1 MTRNEKTVQKGK
13 KNKSISSAILW
24 ILAAAVLVILA
35 ISTMLNW
42 GFMKV
47 GVTTLLSMSGSNA
60 AVGLRH
66 TIEMADGL
74 EEYVNGVIDTYDSIP
89 DEIRSQQDSDAY
101 RAYFAPFL
109 ESDFYKET
117 TAVLEKDQSRYSF
130 LEKDV
135 YLAMYDREQMTLVYL
150 LDPKESD
157 QEWNA
162 RVGEWEQ
169 ADQKEIDAFFS
180 GSEDIL
186 AHRNLSHRYG
196 ELITI
201 ADPVLNQEGEIIAF
215 AMSDIPL
222 SYVNASSA
230 IFTFLYS
237 LVLTIVLVI
246 IFLIIRAVMKKRLV
260 KPIREISKAAEQYAV
275 SRTDDRADK
284 NIFSQL
290 NVHTGDELE
299 ELSRVMAGMEQDIT
313 AYEKNLMKAA
323 AEEERIQTELGLAAK
338 IQLGMLPRVFP
349 PYPERQEFDI
359 YAMMDPA
366 KEVGGDFYDFFLID
380 DDHLALVIADVSGK
394 GIPAALFMMS
404 AMIVLNNFASEGYS
418 PAEVLRRANEKI
430 CSSSKVNMFV
440 TVWFGIL
447 DLKTGVVTAAN
458 AGHEYPAVRHP
469 GGEYELLHDKH
480 SFVIGGMAGMKYKE
494 YTLALE
500 PGASLFLYTD
510 GVAEASN
517 SQEEFY
523 GCERMLGALDQTGGM
538 SAQETLQTVRGD
550 VDRFAEGAP
559 QFDDLTMLCITY
571 KGC

>member
-1 MTRNEKTVQKGK
+1 MTRKEKAAKKEK
-13 KNKSISSAILW
+13 KNRSISRAVLW
-24 ILAAAVLVILA
+24 ILAAAVLVMLA

-42 GFMKV
+42 SFMKI
-47 GVTTLLSMSGSNA
+47 GVTALLSMSGSNA
-60 AVGLRH
+60 AVGFRH
-66 TIEMADGL
+66 TVEMADGL
-74 EEYVNGVIDTYDSIP
+74 EEYVSGVMDTYNSIP
-89 DEIRSQQDSDAY
+89 DEIRRKPDSDAY

-117 TAVLEKDQSRYSF
+117 TAVLEKDESRYTF

-162 RVGEWEQ
+162 QVGEWEQ
-169 ADQKEIDAFFS
+169 ADQEEMDAFFS
-180 GSEDIL
+180 KDEIIL
-186 AHRNLSHRYG
+186 RHRNISERYG
-196 ELITI
+196 ELLTI
-201 ADPVLNQEGEIIAF
+201 ADPLINDEGEIIAF
-215 AMSDIPL
+215 AMSDIPFA
-222 SYVNASSA
+222 YVNASSA
-230 IFTFLYS
+230 IFTILYAI
-237 LVLTIVLVI
+237 VMTIALVI
-246 IFLIIRAVMKKRLV
+246 LFLIIRAVMRRRLM
-260 KPIREISKAAEQYAV
+260 KPIREISNAAEQYTL
-275 SRTDDRADK
+275 SRTDDRSDK
-284 NIFSQL
+284 KYFSQL

-299 ELSRVMAGMEQDIT
+299 ELSHVMAGMEQEIT
-313 AYEKNLMKAA
+313 VYEENLTKAA
-323 AEEERIQTELGLAAK
+323 AEEERIQTELSLAAG

-380 DDHLALVIADVSGK
+380 EDHLALVIADVSGK
-394 GIPAALFMMS
+394 GIPAALFMMA

-430 CSSSKVNMFV
+430 SRSSKVDMFV

-469 GGEYELLHDKH
+469 EGEFELLHDKH
-480 SFVIGGMAGMKYKE
+480 SFVIGGMAGIKYKE
-494 YTLALE
+494 YTFTLE

-510 GVAEASN
+510 GVAEAAN
-517 SQEEFY
+517 RQEKFY
-523 GCERMLGALDQTGGM
+523 GCERMLAALNQTGNM
-538 SAQETLQTVRGD
+538 TAQEILQKVRGD
-550 VDRFAEGAP
+550 VDQFAEGAP
-559 QFDDLTMLCITY
+559 QFDDLTMLCVTY